1 MYFYP
6 IASHEARPW
15 RQPLFDNLTISHT
28 GPRMALSSKLPLPS
42 NRSDANAR
50 QAPSDTHGV
59 KI

>member
-1 MYFYP
+1 MLGWPSMEPSVRYP
-6 IASHEARPW
+6 
-15 RQPLFDNLTISHT
+15 PLKQSWYSHT

-42 NRSDANAR
+42 NRSDADAR

>member
-1 MYFYP
+1 MLGRPSMEPSVRYP
-6 IASHEARPW
+6 
-15 RQPLFDNLTISHT
+15 PLKQSWYLHT

-50 QAPSDTHGV
+50 QAPSDTQGV